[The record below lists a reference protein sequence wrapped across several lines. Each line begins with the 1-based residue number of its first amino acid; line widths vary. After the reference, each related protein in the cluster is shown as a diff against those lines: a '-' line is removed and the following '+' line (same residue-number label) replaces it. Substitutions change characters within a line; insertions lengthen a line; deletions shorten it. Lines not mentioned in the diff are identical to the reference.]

1 MNFLLPFGIAALL
14 TFAITPAVMY
24 FAARFHLVD
33 DPKTRF
39 HPAHTHEGIVPRA
52 GGVSIYLGVLGAS
65 LLLVPKTP
73 LFIGILAGALILI
86 VIGVLDDRRDVNP
99 YVRLFTNAIA
109 TLIVVAAGA
118 GIAYVTN
125 PITGG
130 VIHLDTWRIAVN
142 LFGVHTVVVWAD
154 VFAFLWIM
162 WTMNIVGWSAGV
174 DGQMPGFVSIAAL
187 VLGMLSLRFTRED
200 PSQLAVTMVA
210 FIVAGLLVYAAS
222 LIIGLAVFIIGVT
235 LVSGYETERDVRMDV
250 GDVLR
255 EGGYE
260 FRFNGVTEV
269 EGPNYVAAKGR
280 VTVSKDGKQVAELFP
295 EKRQYYTSG
304 MPMTEAAIN
313 TGLLGDLY
321 ISLGEPIPNSNGAWA
336 VRVYIKPFVDWIW
349 AGTLLMG
356 LGGVLAVSDRRYR
369 MRRRTKSNTLAAEGK

>member
-14 TFAITPAVMY
+14 PFAITPAVMY

-39 HPAHTHEGIVPRA
+39 HPAHTHKGIIPRA

-210 FIVAGLLVYAAS
+210 FIVAGAYAGFIPWNFYPQKIMPGYGGKTLAGFLLAILAILSYGKVGTALLVLGIPMADAVYT
-222 LIIGLAVFIIGVT
+222 LIRRIGKKRSPVWADRGHLHHRLLDLGWGKRKIALFYWGVSAILGAIALTVTSQQKLFALLLVAVGVGGFT
-235 LVSGYETERDVRMDV
+235 LWVAFFSQFSKPPDPDSG
-250 GDVLR
+250 
-255 EGGYE
+255 
-260 FRFNGVTEV
+260 
-269 EGPNYVAAKGR
+269 
-280 VTVSKDGKQVAELFP
+280 
-295 EKRQYYTSG
+295 
-304 MPMTEAAIN
+304 
-313 TGLLGDLY
+313 
-321 ISLGEPIPNSNGAWA
+321 
-336 VRVYIKPFVDWIW
+336 
-349 AGTLLMG
+349 
-356 LGGVLAVSDRRYR
+356 
-369 MRRRTKSNTLAAEGK
+369 